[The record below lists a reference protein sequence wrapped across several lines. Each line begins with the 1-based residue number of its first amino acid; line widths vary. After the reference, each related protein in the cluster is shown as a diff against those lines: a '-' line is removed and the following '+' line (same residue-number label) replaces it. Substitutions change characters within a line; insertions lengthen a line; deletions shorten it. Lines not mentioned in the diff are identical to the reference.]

1 MALFFRRS
9 REDDAARAD
18 VSRHVAALVR
28 AELGLGEDDHLTVSE
43 IACGDPACG
52 GAETVVL
59 IMRAGAKT
67 EAVKFFKPMASVTEA
82 DVRETFAGGAA
93 A

>member
-1 MALFFRRS
+1 MALLFRRQT
-9 REDDAARAD
+9 DDPARAD
-18 VSRHVAALVR
+18 ASRRVAALVR
-28 AELGLGEDDHLTVSE
+28 AALGLGEDDHVTVSE

-59 IMRAGAKT
+59 IMRAGRKT
-67 EAVKFFKPMASVTEA
+67 EAQKFFKPMAEVSEE
-82 DVRETFAGGAA
+82 DVSEMLSGGAA